1 MLCGIL
7 HPTMQCNQ
15 LDLPFVDINYLTK
28 QGQRLQTS
36 IREVQMEEDLKMND
50 DSDISVFIAPES
62 QFTNN

>member
-15 LDLPFVDINYLTK
+15 LELPFLDINYLTK

-36 IREVQMEEDLKMND
+36 IRVVQMEEGL
-50 DSDISVFIAPES
+50 
-62 QFTNN
+62 